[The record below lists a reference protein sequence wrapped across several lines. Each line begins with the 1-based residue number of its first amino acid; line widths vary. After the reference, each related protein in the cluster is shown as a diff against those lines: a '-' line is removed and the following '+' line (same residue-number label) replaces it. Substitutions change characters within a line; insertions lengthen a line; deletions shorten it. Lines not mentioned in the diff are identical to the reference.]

1 VKFSTV
7 LRETRLIGALCAT
20 VGVIS
25 AVTLMAWSSGSGYEM
40 FLLAAPLSAYLTGAL
55 CWWWLLLRNERHGIG
70 RAMLAGALAG
80 LIAHYPCWLILMFG
94 MRTCYLLGGT
104 CTGSLNEAPM
114 TFLEAIPMAGLYSGF
129 SLLFLGW
136 ITVPGG
142 AMVGWLAAKLQFR
155 PDSEGT

>member
-1 VKFSTV
+1 MGSSTV
-7 LRETRLIGALCAT
+7 ARSSKLGSSCCRLR
-20 VGVIS
+20 VIQRQM
-25 AVTLMAWSSGSGYEM
+25 AMAWSSGSGYEM

>member
-1 VKFSTV
+1 
-7 LRETRLIGALCAT
+7 
-20 VGVIS
+20 
-25 AVTLMAWSSGSGYEM
+25 MAWSSGSGYEM